1 MLPLTDATTIEKKV
15 IRPIAIVIKLYSLP
29 PLVLIQ
35 LVAVPDKDKPIN
47 DNPIVENNNKTI
59 ENNNEEPIVE
69 DDKGLEIIKD
79 AKVNGDIIINEENN
93 ERKQEDM
100 KNEFQ
105 TPTTEVVEFETED
118 VITTSGNPTPT
129 VPDPGAGE

>member
-1 MLPLTDATTIEKKV
+1 MKKMFYIALMSIISIILVVFICV
-15 IRPIAIVIKLYSLP
+15 IFKLFN
-29 PLVLIQ
+29 
-35 LVAVPDKDKPIN
+35 KDKPIDN
-47 DNPIVENNNKTI
+47 NPIVENNNKTI
-59 ENNNEEPIVE
+59 ENHNDEIIVE
-69 DDKGLEIIKD
+69 NNKGLEIIED

-100 KNEFQ
+100 KKDFQ

-118 VITTSGNPTPT
+118 VIATSNPTPT

>member
-1 MLPLTDATTIEKKV
+1 MRKASYITLIS
-15 IRPIAIVIKLYSLP
+15 IISII
-29 PLVLIQ
+29 LVVSIC
-35 LVAVPDKDKPIN
+35 VTFKPFNKDKPIN